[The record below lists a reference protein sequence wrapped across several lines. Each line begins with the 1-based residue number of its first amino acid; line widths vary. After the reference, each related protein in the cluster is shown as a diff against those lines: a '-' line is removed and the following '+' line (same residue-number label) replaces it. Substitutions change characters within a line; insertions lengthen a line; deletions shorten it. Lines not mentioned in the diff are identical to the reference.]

1 MPVAV
6 TAALAGALA
15 LGAYA
20 SSVALLLAVLITQGT
35 IIFRWH
41 QSLEVP
47 GALGGAVLA
56 GIAGLGADLL
66 VVLRDDP
73 RPLTGL
79 TGVLGLAVLGAFL
92 HQLARRGDRDRVTA
106 SVTAT
111 VALVVLT
118 VFAALYLAAAETR
131 GTGALVAVVVLSVL
145 AARLAE
151 QVPVPALHRAA
162 LAVLAGAVVGAVGG
176 HLTGDL
182 GVGVGLAL
190 GAAAAIAT
198 GIASVM
204 TRGLPRPVATT
215 VAALPLAVAGP
226 VAYVLGRVLIG

>member
-20 SSVALLLAVLITQGT
+20 GSVALLLAVLITQAT
-35 IIFRWH
+35 IIARWH
-41 QSLEVP
+41 KSLDVP

-56 GIAGLGADLL
+56 GTAGLAADLL
-66 VVLRDDP
+66 VALRDDP

-92 HQLARRGDRDRVTA
+92 HQLSRRGDRDGVTA
-106 SVTAT
+106 SLTAT

-118 VFAALYLAAAETR
+118 VFTALYLAAAKTR
-131 GTGALVAVVVLSVL
+131 GDAALVAVVVLSVL

-151 QVPVPALHRAA
+151 QVRVPALRRAA
-162 LAVLAGAVVGAVGG
+162 LAVLAGAVVGAAGG
-176 HLTGDL
+176 RLAGDL

-198 GIASVM
+198 GIASVV
-204 TRGLPRPVATT
+204 TRGLPRAVMTT